1 MTNTD
6 TGNRPTHRLY
16 AVRKMNDGKS
26 YWTDIGAAW
35 PNRDGKGFNIKL
47 NLLPLDGS
55 EIVMR
60 EPREESE
67 APAIPLATG

>member
-6 TGNRPTHRLY
+6 THKRPTYRLY
-16 AVRKMNDGKS
+16 AVRKAGDGKAF
-26 YWTDIGAAW
+26 WTDIGAAW
-35 PNRDGKGFNIKL
+35 PNRDGKGFNLRL

-60 EPREESE
+60 EPKEEGAAS
-67 APAIPLATG
+67 